1 MKHFL
6 PLLILFL
13 SACSQNIGNLSIV
26 STQPTNISNEYDSI
40 GQIQGESKINTNTR
54 HPRASMTMINEA
66 IQNALDISGADL
78 ITDATFE
85 RNYTFM
91 FYFYTNYLVVTGEG
105 WVKKKEGIKREK
117 EIIEYD
123 PDTGEPIDIPTKQ
136 EYPFDISTKKEGN
149 DLARIAS
156 QFIFNPTPLQNC
168 MAIPCGFIVF
178 IIALVLAP
186 GSDS

>member
-1 MKHFL
+1 M
-6 PLLILFL
+6 IL
-13 SACSQNIGNLSIV
+13 SGCSQNIGNLSIV

-54 HPRASMTMINEA
+54 HPRVNMTMINEA

-85 RNYTFM
+85 LKNTFM
-91 FYFYTNYLVVTGEG
+91 IIFEANKLVVTGEG

-156 QFIFNPTPLQNC
+156 QFLFNPTPLQNC
-168 MAIPCGFIVF
+168 MGISCGIIVF
-178 IIALVLAP
+178 FILLVLNP

>member
-1 MKHFL
+1 MKRLL

-13 SACSQNIGNLSIV
+13 SGCSQNIGNLSIV

-40 GQIQGESKINTNTR
+40 GQIQGESKVTTDTR
-54 HPRASMTMINEA
+54 HPRASMIMINEA

-123 PDTGEPIDIPTKQ
+123 PDTGEPIMPQVYSAKGLSPV
-136 EYPFDISTKKEGN
+136 EKK
-149 DLARIAS
+149 
-156 QFIFNPTPLQNC
+156 
-168 MAIPCGFIVF
+168 VF
-178 IIALVLAP
+178 IGCAGITATIAGTVLFIIWFFSNLP
-186 GSDS
+186 S

>member
-1 MKHFL
+1 MMKHFL
-6 PLLILFL
+6 PLLILLL

-40 GQIQGESKINTNTR
+40 GQIQGESKIKPNIYSQ
-54 HPRASMTMINEA
+54 ASMTEINEA

-91 FYFYTNYLVVTGEG
+91 FLFEANYLVVTGEG

-117 EIIEYD
+117 EIIDYD
-123 PDTGEPIDIPTKQ
+123 PDTGKPIYQ
-136 EYPFDISTKKEGN
+136 
-149 DLARIAS
+149 
-156 QFIFNPTPLQNC
+156 
-168 MAIPCGFIVF
+168 
-178 IIALVLAP
+178 
-186 GSDS
+186 